1 MRDHGILGV
10 WVFPPFS
17 DFPIWR
23 DGAWDIWVDLWIKK
37 DIVERMIFAYPKV
50 EDTTTV
56 TTDYTSQLDLQT
68 AWFQKKLR
76 SLMNFPYCLWLQMA
90 IRYHRYS
97 PAVKIRRHQEWSGPV
112 RAPLM
117 CSLHHPDTTRYIEYA
132 IIIHYIPLSPPL
144 YHPIILYIYIIYY
157 IYIYYILYIYIL
169 YIYIIYI
176 IIYIYII
183 ILY

>member
-10 WVFPPFS
+10 WVFPPFL

-68 AWFQKKLR
+68 AWFQNKLR
-76 SLMNFPYCLWLQMA
+76 SLMNFPYCLLLIWLQMA

-97 PAVKIRRHQEWSGPV
+97 PAVKIRRHQEWSGWSGLP
-112 RAPLM
+112 M
-117 CSLHHPDTTRYIEYA
+117 CSLHQSSRYNQ
-132 IIIHYIPLSPPL
+132 IHRIRHYNQL
-144 YHPIILYIYIIYY
+144 YPIIPPHYTIQSNY
-157 IYIYYILYIYIL
+157 IYIYN
-169 YIYIIYI
+169 IIYI
-176 IIYIYII
+176 
-183 ILY
+183 